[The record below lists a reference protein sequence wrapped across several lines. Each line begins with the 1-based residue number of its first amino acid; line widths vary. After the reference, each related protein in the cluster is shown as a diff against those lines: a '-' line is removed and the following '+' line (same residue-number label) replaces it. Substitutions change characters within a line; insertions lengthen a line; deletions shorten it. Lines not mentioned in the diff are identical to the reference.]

1 MILHAR
7 RGFGKAVVAAA
18 ALAGAV
24 ALASASPASAQSREG
39 SFDRTLQV
47 TGPVNLEVRSGSGS
61 IRIVPGAGDTVRVT
75 GRIRAGWSWF
85 SGNAAERIRE
95 IERNPPIRQ
104 SGNVIRVGGEGE
116 ERLFRNI
123 SISYDVTVP
132 VRTTVEART
141 GSGSV
146 DVGDLEGAVE
156 AHSGSGSIVV
166 GRVAGAVA
174 ARTGSG
180 GIEVRGAASLEANAG
195 SGSIKAIGIGGAVR
209 AHSGSGSVRVE
220 HAGRGDLDVSSSSGS
235 VTVTGVDGAARV
247 SSSSGG
253 VNVEGRPAGP
263 WTIHSSSGSVVL
275 RLAKDAAF
283 DLDAQASS
291 GGIDL
296 SHPVTVSGRVDRRH
310 VTGKVRGGGSL
321 VEVHT
326 SSGGIRIE

>member
-1 MILHAR
+1 MILDAR
-7 RGFGKAVVAAA
+7 RRLGRAVVAAVV
-18 ALAGAV
+18 LAGGV
-24 ALASASPASAQSREG
+24 VLAGASPASAQSREG
-39 SFDRTLQV
+39 AFDRTLGV
-47 TGPVNLEVRSGSGS
+47 TGPVDLEVRSGSGS

-85 SGNAAERIRE
+85 SGNASDRIRE
-95 IERNPPIRQ
+95 IERHPPIEQ
-104 SGNVIRVGGEGE
+104 SGNVIRIGGEGD

-123 SISYDVTVP
+123 SIAYDVIVP
-132 VRTTVEART
+132 ARTTVEART

-156 AHSGSGSIVV
+156 AHSGSGSIVI
-166 GRVAGAVA
+166 GRVAGAVV

-180 GIEVRGAASLEANAG
+180 GIDVRGAESLEAHAG
-195 SGSIKAIGIGGAVR
+195 SGSIKAAGIGGAVR
-209 AHSGSGSVRVE
+209 AHSGSGGVRVD
-220 HAGRGDLDVSSSSGS
+220 HVGRGDLDVSSSSGS

-253 VNVEGRPAGP
+253 VTVEGRPAGP
-263 WTIHSSSGSVVL
+263 WAIHSSSGSVVL
-275 RLAKDAAF
+275 RLPADAAF
-283 DLDAQASS
+283 DLDARASS

-310 VTGKVRGGGSL
+310 VQGKVRGGGSL